1 MRNTRTI
8 NVFYSHVSAGL
19 VFTLLGMWCSTQ
31 YVAYALGYQQ
41 ALGEP
46 VFVLNGYPVYE
57 PWLWMYWAY
66 HFEPYAPQVFDMAS
80 WITYTSFFVMFGL
93 MVVLAI
99 RRARFRS
106 ASGVYGTA
114 RWASRKELERV
125 GLLEDKG
132 VILAQSNDAQFHS
145 VVKTDVS
152 GDVNV
157 QWVMDREGQEVL
169 RHNGPEHVFCFAPTR
184 SGKGVGLVIPTLLTW
199 TGSCVVYD
207 IKKENWTATS
217 GWRRSFS
224 HCLRFEPTA
233 PGSVR
238 FNPLLEIRKGLY
250 EVRDAQNIADI
261 LVDPEGSLERRDHW
275 DKTAHT
281 IFVGAILHILYAEK
295 DKSIAGLVRF
305 LSDPERS
312 IEETLH
318 YMLNTR
324 HLPDGPHPVVASCA
338 REALNKS
345 PNELSGVISTAMTFL
360 ALFRDPIIA
369 RNTALSDFHIEDLM
383 NAQRPVSLY
392 IVVPPSDIDR
402 TKPLIRLIL
411 NQMGR
416 RLTEKMSFRQK
427 ENGKGVPGSE
437 VLLKTG
443 KDSAGKLSG
452 HKVQPRHRML
462 LMLDEFPSL
471 GRLSFFETELAY
483 LAGYGIKC
491 IMISQ
496 SLNQIE
502 KAYGQN
508 NSILDNS
515 HVRLTF
521 GALDERT
528 AKRISD
534 LLGQA
539 TEKRRQLN
547 FAGSRLA
554 PWLGHVMESEQE
566 SPRPLLTP
574 GEILQLP
581 GDDALLMV
589 GGIPPYRAK
598 KVMYYQDERFRERAW
613 LPAPE
618 SDEEQAAELFKNRTQ
633 GNDWCTGDDQE
644 TGFKGDDSEYS
655 TQSDSLGDT
664 IGGKAHESG
673 QEKQE
678 REKDLEKDAIELALE
693 EKALSETEQKALLAS
708 TKEDAEVKQNQQIL
722 QEKIRKVQE
731 RNRSIELSR
740 SPGGG
745 ELPL

>member
-1 MRNTRTI
+1 MKQMRTS
-8 NVFYSHVSAGL
+8 NVFYGHVIVGL
-19 VFTLLGMWCSTQ
+19 VFMLGGTWAATQ
-31 YVAYALGYQQ
+31 YVAWRLGYQLQ
-41 ALGEP
+41 LGRP
-46 VFVLNGYPVYE
+46 LFIAHGWPVYE
-57 PWLWMYWAY
+57 PWAWMPWAY
-66 HFEPYAPQVFDMAS
+66 HFEPYAPQVFRTAS
-80 WITYTSFFVMFGL
+80 TITYTSFFVMFAV
-93 MVVLAI
+93 MVVLAVLRSK
-99 RRARFRS
+99 RRS
-106 ASGVYGTA
+106 ETGSYGTA
-114 RWASRKELERV
+114 RWANRKELEGV
-125 GLLEDKG
+125 GLLGDRG
-132 VILAQSNDAQFHS
+132 VILAQTNDAMFRS
-145 VVKTDVS
+145 VVKS
-152 GDVNV
+152 EPKGDISV
-157 QWVMDREGQEVL
+157 QWTMQKHGSELL
-169 RHNGPEHVFCFAPTR
+169 RHHGPEHVFCFAPTR
-184 SGKGVGLVIPTLLTW
+184 SGKGVGLVIPTLLSW

-207 IKKENWTATS
+207 IKKENWAATA

-224 HCLRFEPTA
+224 HCLRFEPTS

-238 FNPLLEIRKGLY
+238 FNPLLEIRRGLY

-281 IFVGAILHILYAEK
+281 IFVGAILHILYAEP

-312 IEETLH
+312 IEETLQ
-318 YMLNTR
+318 YMLNTN
-324 HLPDGPHPVVASCA
+324 HLGDGPHPVVASCA

-360 ALFRDPIIA
+360 GLFRDPIIA
-369 RNTALSDFHIEDLM
+369 ANTTVSDFHVEDLM
-383 NAQRPVSLY
+383 NSERPVSLY

-416 RLTEKMSFRQK
+416 RMTEKMSF
-427 ENGKGVPGSE
+427 
-437 VLLKTG
+437 
-443 KDSAGKLSG
+443 G
-452 HKVQPRHRML
+452 HEKSTPHQSVPRHRML

-491 IMISQ
+491 FMIAQ

-515 HVRLTF
+515 HVRVTY

-581 GDDALLMV
+581 GDDALLIV

-598 KVMYYQDERFRERAW
+598 KVMYYQDDRFKNRAW
-613 LPAPE
+613 LPAPDSE
-618 SDEEQAAELFKNRTQ
+618 AEQAAELFSSRVWINTWESHQCPLPLQKPVQASIDQ
-633 GNDWCTGDDQE
+633 GAGMSKQVEIEQSSPLVNGEDERSVDLEIQGDERDVDE
-644 TGFKGDDSEYS
+644 FDLLPDSDEDRFPDEIIVPERS
-655 TQSDSLGDT
+655 SG
-664 IGGKAHESG
+664 G
-673 QEKQE
+673 QEEQRFNDE
-678 REKDLEKDAIELALE
+678 EQGRIRRIELTRTPE
-693 EKALSETEQKALLAS
+693 
-708 TKEDAEVKQNQQIL
+708 
-722 QEKIRKVQE
+722 
-731 RNRSIELSR
+731 
-740 SPGGG
+740 GGS
-745 ELPL
+745 LPL

>member
-1 MRNTRTI
+1 MKQVRTSNI
-8 NVFYSHVSAGL
+8 FYGHMIVGL
-19 VFTLLGMWCSTQ
+19 VFSLAGIWVTTQ
-31 YVAYALGYQQ
+31 YVAWALGYQPQ
-41 ALGEP
+41 LGRP
-46 VFVLNGYPVYE
+46 LFIFHGYPVYE
-57 PWLWMYWAY
+57 PWAWMLWAY
-66 HFEPYAPQVFDMAS
+66 HFEPYAPWVFSIAS
-80 WITYTSFFVMFGL
+80 TITYTSFFVMFAI
-93 MVVLAI
+93 MVVLAVL
-99 RRARFRS
+99 RS
-106 ASGVYGTA
+106 KRQAETGSYGTA
-114 RWASRKELERV
+114 RWAQRKELEGV
-125 GLLEDKG
+125 GLLGDRG
-132 VILAQSNDAQFHS
+132 VILAQTNDAAFRS
-145 VVKTDVS
+145 VVKNDPN
-152 GDVNV
+152 GDITV
-157 QWVMDREGQEVL
+157 QWTMRRHGRNLL
-169 RHNGPEHVFCFAPTR
+169 RHHGPEHVFCFAPTR
-184 SGKGVGLVIPTLLTW
+184 SGKGVGLVIPTLLSW

-207 IKKENWTATS
+207 IKKENWAATA

-224 HCLRFEPTA
+224 HCLRFEPTS

-238 FNPLLEIRKGLY
+238 FNPLLEIRRGLF

-281 IFVGAILHILYAEK
+281 IFVGAILHILYVEK

-312 IEETLH
+312 IEDTLH

-324 HLPDGPHPVVASCA
+324 HLDGAPHPVVASCA

-360 ALFRDPIIA
+360 GLFRDPIIA
-369 RNTALSDFHIEDLM
+369 ENTAVSDFHVEDLM
-383 NAQRPVSLY
+383 NSERPVSLY

-416 RLTEKMSFRQK
+416 RLTEKMTFSH
-427 ENGKGVPGSE
+427 NASS
-437 VLLKTG
+437 
-443 KDSAGKLSG
+443 DSASENTRRQS
-452 HKVQPRHRML
+452 VSRHRML

-491 IMISQ
+491 FMIAQ

-515 HVRLTF
+515 HVRVTY

-581 GDDALLMV
+581 GDDALLIV

-598 KVMYYQDERFRERAW
+598 KVMYYQDDRFRDRAW
-613 LPAPE
+613 LPAPDSVE
-618 SDEEQAAELFKNRTQ
+618 EQTAELFRSRVWINAWELPYAEAGVESGDRHPDSQQALKDRPTGIVPAPSLESGLEKRSLSPDLSDDERNIDDDEMLPDPDDTVRFPEEIIEPEEHEPGEDDRLDSDEEQGRNR
-633 GNDWCTGDDQE
+633 
-644 TGFKGDDSEYS
+644 
-655 TQSDSLGDT
+655 
-664 IGGKAHESG
+664 
-673 QEKQE
+673 
-678 REKDLEKDAIELALE
+678 RIELTRTPE
-693 EKALSETEQKALLAS
+693 
-708 TKEDAEVKQNQQIL
+708 
-722 QEKIRKVQE
+722 
-731 RNRSIELSR
+731 
-740 SPGGG
+740 GGG
-745 ELPL
+745 LPL

>member
-1 MRNTRTI
+1 MRQVRTS
-8 NVFYSHVSAGL
+8 NVFYGHIIVGTL
-19 VFTLLGMWCSTQ
+19 FTLAGTWAATQ
-31 YVAYALGYQQ
+31 YVAWALGYQPQ
-41 ALGEP
+41 LGSP
-46 VFVLNGYPVYE
+46 FLILHGYPLYK
-57 PWLWMYWAY
+57 PWSWMPWAY
-66 HFEPYAPQVFDMAS
+66 HYEPYAPEVFDMAS
-80 WITYTSFFVMFGL
+80 TITYASFFMMVGV
-93 MVVLAI
+93 MVVLAVM
-99 RRARFRS
+99 RARKRGETGS
-106 ASGVYGTA
+106 YGTA
-114 RWASRKELERV
+114 RWASRKELEGV
-125 GLLEDKG
+125 GLLGGRG
-132 VILAQSNDAQFHS
+132 VILAQTNDAEFRS
-145 VVKTDVS
+145 VVKNDRNGEVS
-152 GDVNV
+152 V
-157 QWVMDREGQEVL
+157 QWSML
-169 RHNGPEHVFCFAPTR
+169 RHGDDLLRHHGPEHVFCFAPTR
-184 SGKGVGLVIPTLLTW
+184 SGKGVGLVIPTLLSW

-207 IKKENWTATS
+207 IKKENWAATA

-224 HCLRFEPTA
+224 HCLRFEPTS

-238 FNPLLEIRKGLY
+238 FNPLLEIRRGLY

-281 IFVGAILHILYAEK
+281 IFVGAILHILYAER

-305 LSDPERS
+305 LSDPGRS
-312 IEETLH
+312 IEDTLQ
-318 YMLNTR
+318 YMLTTS
-324 HLPDGPHPVVASCA
+324 HLDDGPHPVVASCA

-360 ALFRDPIIA
+360 GLFRDPIIA
-369 RNTALSDFHIEDLM
+369 QNTAVSDFHVEDLM
-383 NAQRPVSLY
+383 NSERPVSLY

-416 RLTEKMSFRQK
+416 RLTEKMAFNHHP
-427 ENGKGVPGSE
+427 EPG
-437 VLLKTG
+437 
-443 KDSAGKLSG
+443 AGDVKRDEGPS
-452 HKVQPRHRML
+452 VPRHRML

-491 IMISQ
+491 FMIAQ

-515 HVRLTF
+515 HVRVTY

-539 TEKRRQLN
+539 TETRRQMN
-547 FAGSRLA
+547 FAGSRLS

-581 GDDALLMV
+581 GDDALLIV

-598 KVMYYQDERFRERAW
+598 KVMYYQDDRFRQRAW
-613 LPAPE
+613 LPAPD
-618 SDEEQAAELFKNRTQ
+618 SGEEQAAELFRSSVWINAWETVPEEPARPGPEPQTEKDGGEPKAVGIAPANALKATREAPSV
-633 GNDWCTGDDQE
+633 DQE
-644 TGFKGDDSEYS
+644 FHDDERDIEGFDMLPEFDEP
-655 TQSDSLGDT
+655 DVFPDE
-664 IGGKAHESG
+664 IIEP
-673 QEKQE
+673 E
-678 REKDLEKDAIELALE
+678 RDGSAPEEQRRDEEQQGRNRRIELTRTPE
-693 EKALSETEQKALLAS
+693 
-708 TKEDAEVKQNQQIL
+708 
-722 QEKIRKVQE
+722 
-731 RNRSIELSR
+731 
-740 SPGGG
+740 GGA
-745 ELPL
+745 LPL

>member
-1 MRNTRTI
+1 MKQSRPL
-8 NVFYSHVSAGL
+8 NVFYGHIIVGVL
-19 VFTLLGMWCSTQ
+19 FILLGTWAATQ
-31 YVAYALGYQQ
+31 YVAWALGYQPQ
-41 ALGEP
+41 LGHPALIAK
-46 VFVLNGYPVYE
+46 GYPLYE
-57 PWLWMYWAY
+57 PWAWMLWAY
-66 HFEPYAPQVFDMAS
+66 HFEPYAPHVFEMAS
-80 WITYTSFFVMFGL
+80 RITYASFFLMFAT
-93 MVVLAI
+93 MVVLAV
-99 RRARFRS
+99 FRS
-106 ASGVYGTA
+106 KRTTDAGSYGTA
-114 RWASRKELERV
+114 RWASNKELQGV
-125 GLLEDKG
+125 GLLEERG
-132 VILAQSNDAQFHS
+132 VILAQTNDAVFRS
-145 VVKTDVS
+145 MVKADAS
-152 GDVNV
+152 GDITV
-157 QWVMDREGQEVL
+157 QWVMERCGQDLL
-169 RHNGPEHVFCFAPTR
+169 RHHGPEHVFCFAPTR
-184 SGKGVGLVIPTLLTW
+184 SGKGVGLVIPTLLSW

-207 IKKENWTATS
+207 IKKENWAATA

-224 HCLRFEPTA
+224 HCLRFEPTSPA
-233 PGSVR
+233 SVR
-238 FNPLLEIRKGLY
+238 FNPLLEIRRGLY

-281 IFVGAILHILYAEK
+281 IFVGAILHILYTES

-305 LSDPERS
+305 LSDPERT
-312 IEETLH
+312 IEDTLH
-318 YMLNTR
+318 YMLDTR
-324 HLPDGPHPVVASCA
+324 HLPEGPHPVVASCA

-360 ALFRDPIIA
+360 GLFRDPIIA
-369 RNTALSDFHIEDLM
+369 QNTAVSDFHVEDLM
-383 NAQRPVSLY
+383 NSDRPVSLY

-416 RLTEKMSFRQK
+416 RLTEKMTFDQVR
-427 ENGKGVPGSE
+427 NGSGESSDTRDE
-437 VLLKTG
+437 Q
-443 KDSAGKLSG
+443 AGKTSARQS
-452 HKVQPRHRML
+452 VSRHRML

-491 IMISQ
+491 FMIAQ

-515 HVRLTF
+515 HVRVTY

-547 FAGSRLA
+547 FAGSRLS

-581 GDDALLMV
+581 GDDALLIV

-598 KVMYYQDERFRERAW
+598 KVMYYQDERFRDRAW
-613 LPAPE
+613 LPAP
-618 SDEEQAAELFKNRTQ
+618 DNEQEQRAELFKSRVWENA
-633 GNDWCTGDDQE
+633 WE
-644 TGFKGDDSEYS
+644 L
-655 TQSDSLGDT
+655 QSNALGHDHFADT
-664 IGGKAHESG
+664 ESG
-673 QEKQE
+673 NCTTISDQDNGGLKPSITKVTEASLLELDVCEDEHDLDDIDEFPLYEELNGATSRNPERQQDCHQDRQEDDAVGMNRK
-678 REKDLEKDAIELALE
+678 LELTRTPD
-693 EKALSETEQKALLAS
+693 
-708 TKEDAEVKQNQQIL
+708 
-722 QEKIRKVQE
+722 
-731 RNRSIELSR
+731 
-740 SPGGG
+740 GGR
-745 ELPL
+745 LPL

>member
-1 MRNTRTI
+1 MKQTRTS
-8 NVFYSHVSAGL
+8 NVFYGHVIVGL
-19 VFTLLGMWCSTQ
+19 LFTILGTWAATQ
-31 YVAYALGYQQ
+31 YVAWGLGYQPQ
-41 ALGEP
+41 LGRP
-46 VFVLNGYPVYE
+46 MFIVHGYPVYQ
-57 PWLWMYWAY
+57 PLGWMLWAY
-66 HFEPYAPQVFDMAS
+66 HYEPYAPQVFSMAS
-80 WITYTSFFVMFGL
+80 TITYISFFVMFAF

-99 RRARFRS
+99 LRSKRRS
-106 ASGVYGTA
+106 ETGSYGTA
-114 RWASRKELERV
+114 RWANRKELEGV
-125 GLLEDKG
+125 GLLGDRG
-132 VILAQSNDAQFHS
+132 VILAQTNDAVFRS
-145 VVKTDVS
+145 VVKNDPK
-152 GDVNV
+152 GDITV
-157 QWVMDREGQEVL
+157 QWLMQKHGRELL
-169 RHNGPEHVFCFAPTR
+169 RHHGPEHVFCFAPTR
-184 SGKGVGLVIPTLLTW
+184 SGKGVGLVIPTLLSW

-207 IKKENWTATS
+207 IKKENWAATA

-224 HCLRFEPTA
+224 HCLRFEPTSS
-233 PGSVR
+233 GSVR
-238 FNPLLEIRKGLY
+238 FNPLLEIRRGLY

-281 IFVGAILHILYAEK
+281 IFVGAILHILYAEP

-312 IEETLH
+312 IEETLQ
-318 YMLNTR
+318 YMLNTN
-324 HLPDGPHPVVASCA
+324 HLGDGPHPVVASCA

-360 ALFRDPIIA
+360 GLFRDPIIA
-369 RNTALSDFHIEDLM
+369 ENTAVSDFHVEDLM
-383 NAQRPVSLY
+383 NSERPVSLY

-416 RLTEKMSFRQK
+416 RLTEKMSF
-427 ENGKGVPGSE
+427 
-437 VLLKTG
+437 
-443 KDSAGKLSG
+443 G
-452 HKVQPRHRML
+452 HEKSTAHQSVSRHRML

-491 IMISQ
+491 FMIAQ

-515 HVRLTF
+515 HVRVTY

-547 FAGSRLA
+547 FAGSRLS

-581 GDDALLMV
+581 GDDALLIV

-598 KVMYYQDERFRERAW
+598 KVMYYQDDRFKNRAW
-613 LPAPE
+613 LPAPDSE
-618 SDEEQAAELFKNRTQ
+618 AEQSAELFSSRVWINAWESPQSVQPLQKPAQSSIDRGAGESRQVEIEQSSPLVNGVDERSVAPEIQGDDHDVDEFNLLPDMDEPPLFPEEMLEQEERQSDQDEERLSDEEQGRVRK
-633 GNDWCTGDDQE
+633 
-644 TGFKGDDSEYS
+644 
-655 TQSDSLGDT
+655 
-664 IGGKAHESG
+664 
-673 QEKQE
+673 
-678 REKDLEKDAIELALE
+678 IELTRTPE
-693 EKALSETEQKALLAS
+693 
-708 TKEDAEVKQNQQIL
+708 
-722 QEKIRKVQE
+722 
-731 RNRSIELSR
+731 
-740 SPGGG
+740 GGG
-745 ELPL
+745 LPL

>member
-1 MRNTRTI
+1 MKQARPS
-8 NVFYSHVSAGL
+8 NVFYGHIIVGV
-19 VFTLLGMWCSTQ
+19 VFTILGTWTATQ
-31 YVAYALGYQQ
+31 YVAWALGYQPQ
-41 ALGEP
+41 LGHP
-46 VFVLNGYPVYE
+46 DLIIRGYPLYK
-57 PWLWMYWAY
+57 PWAWMLWAY
-66 HFEPYAPQVFDMAS
+66 HFEPYAPKVFNMAS
-80 WITYTSFFVMFGL
+80 TIIYTSFFLMFSVM
-93 MVVLAI
+93 VALAVF
-99 RRARFRS
+99 RARRRS
-106 ASGVYGTA
+106 EQGSYGTA
-114 RWASRKELERV
+114 RWAVRKELQEV
-125 GLLEDKG
+125 GLLEDRG
-132 VILAQSNDAQFHS
+132 VILAQTNDAVFRS
-145 VVKTDVS
+145 NVKTDQA
-152 GDVNV
+152 GDVSV
-157 QWVMDREGQEVL
+157 QWVMEQHGTELL
-169 RHNGPEHVFCFAPTR
+169 RHHGPEHVFCFAPTR
-184 SGKGVGLVIPTLLTW
+184 SGKGVGLVIPTLLSW

-207 IKKENWTATS
+207 IKKENWAATA
-217 GWRRSFS
+217 GWRRKFS
-224 HCLRFEPTA
+224 HCLRFEPTS

-238 FNPLLEIRKGLY
+238 FNPLLEIRRGLY

-281 IFVGAILHILYAEK
+281 IFVGAILHILYAES

-305 LSDPERS
+305 LSDPKRN
-312 IEETLH
+312 IEETLQ
-318 YMLNTR
+318 YMLTTS
-324 HLPDGPHPVVASCA
+324 HLSDGPHPVVASCA

-360 ALFRDPIIA
+360 GLFRDPIIA
-369 RNTALSDFHIEDLM
+369 ENTAVSDFHVEDLM
-383 NAQRPVSLY
+383 NSDRPVSLY

-416 RLTEKMSFRQK
+416 RLTEKMSFTQ
-427 ENGKGVPGSE
+427 NQPIA
-437 VLLKTG
+437 
-443 KDSAGKLSG
+443 KDSTDGGQIRKSTGQA
-452 HKVQPRHRML
+452 VPRHRML

-491 IMISQ
+491 FMIAQ

-515 HVRLTF
+515 HVRVTY

-547 FAGSRLA
+547 FAGSRLS

-581 GDDALLMV
+581 GDDALLIV

-598 KVMYYQDERFRERAW
+598 KVMYYQDERFRNRAW
-613 LPAPE
+613 LPAPD
-618 SDEEQAAELFKNRTQ
+618 SEQEQRAELFKSRVWENAWEIP
-633 GNDWCTGDDQE
+633 GNALMYDHFADAESGDITAISDHE
-644 TGFKGDDSEYS
+644 TGGLKPSITKVPETSLLDPDVCDDEHDFDDFDEIPRYEEPIGDPSSYPERQ
-655 TQSDSLGDT
+655 QSCHEERQEDEA
-664 IGGKAHESG
+664 IGMNRK
-673 QEKQE
+673 
-678 REKDLEKDAIELALE
+678 LELTRTPE
-693 EKALSETEQKALLAS
+693 
-708 TKEDAEVKQNQQIL
+708 
-722 QEKIRKVQE
+722 
-731 RNRSIELSR
+731 
-740 SPGGG
+740 GGR
-745 ELPL
+745 LPL

>member
-1 MRNTRTI
+1 
-8 NVFYSHVSAGL
+8 
-19 VFTLLGMWCSTQ
+19 
-31 YVAYALGYQQ
+31 
-41 ALGEP
+41 
-46 VFVLNGYPVYE
+46 
-57 PWLWMYWAY
+57 
-66 HFEPYAPQVFDMAS
+66 
-80 WITYTSFFVMFGL
+80 
-93 MVVLAI
+93 
-99 RRARFRS
+99 
-106 ASGVYGTA
+106 
-114 RWASRKELERV
+114 
-125 GLLEDKG
+125 
-132 VILAQSNDAQFHS
+132 
-145 VVKTDVS
+145 
-152 GDVNV
+152 
-157 QWVMDREGQEVL
+157 
-169 RHNGPEHVFCFAPTR
+169 
-184 SGKGVGLVIPTLLTW
+184 
-199 TGSCVVYD
+199 VYD
-207 IKKENWTATS
+207 IKKENWAATS

-261 LVDPEGSLERRDHW
+261 LVDPEGSLERRYHW

-295 DKSIAGLVRF
+295 DKGIAGLVWF

-324 HLPDGPHPVVASCA
+324 HLPDGPHPVVASCT

-369 RNTALSDFHIEDLM
+369 RNTAVSDFHIEDLM
-383 NAQRPVSLY
+383 NTQRPVSLY

-416 RLTEKMSFRQK
+416 RLTEKMNFRQK
-427 ENGKGVPGSE
+427 ENGKGVPGSK

-443 KDSAGKLSG
+443 KNSTGKRTG
-452 HKVQPRHRML
+452 QKVQPRHRML

-515 HVRLTF
+515 HVRITY

-547 FAGSRLA
+547 FAGSRFA

-618 SDEEQAAELFKNRTQ
+618 SEEEQAAELFKGRTR
-633 GNDWCTGDDQE
+633 GSDWCTGDDRE
-644 TGFKGDDSEYS
+644 TGFKGDDSEHS
-655 TQSDSLGDT
+655 MQSDSLGDT

-678 REKDLEKDAIELALE
+678 RGKDLEKDAIELLLE
-693 EKALSETEQKALLAS
+693 EKVLSETEQRALLTSA
-708 TKEDAEVKQNQQIL
+708 KEDAEVKQNQQIL

>member
-1 MRNTRTI
+1 MRNSRAI
-8 NVFYSHVSAGL
+8 NVFYGHVGAGL
-19 VFTLLGMWCSTQ
+19 VFTLLGMWMSTQ
-31 YVAYALGYQQ
+31 YVAYALGYQEQ
-41 ALGEP
+41 LGEP
-46 VFVLNGYPVYE
+46 AVILNGYPVYE
-57 PWLWMYWAY
+57 PWLWMLWAY
-66 HFEPYAPQVFDMAS
+66 HFEPYAPHVFETAS
-80 WITYTSFFVMFGL
+80 WITYTSFFVMFGV
-93 MVVLAI
+93 MVALSI
-99 RRARFRS
+99 RRARLRS
-106 ASGVYGTA
+106 ASGAYGTA
-114 RWASRKELERV
+114 RWSTRAELKGT
-125 GLLEDKG
+125 GLLEEQG
-132 VILAQSNDAQFHS
+132 VILAQTNDAKFHS
-145 VVKTDVS
+145 VVKTDRS
-152 GDVNV
+152 GDVSV
-157 QWVMDREGQEVL
+157 KWVMDRHGKDIL

-207 IKKENWTATS
+207 IKKENWTATA
-217 GWRRSFS
+217 GWRRRFS
-224 HCLRFEPTA
+224 HCLRFEPTT

-281 IFVGAILHILYAEK
+281 IFVGAILHILYAEQ

-305 LSDPERS
+305 LSDPQRS

-318 YMLNTR
+318 FMLKTC

-360 ALFRDPIIA
+360 GLFRDPIIA
-369 RNTALSDFHIEDLM
+369 ENTSVSDFHIEDLM
-383 NAQRPVSLY
+383 HSPRPVSLY

-416 RLTEKMSFRQK
+416 RFTEKIKFEHGSTASATSIPGTADRTIRQ
-427 ENGKGVPGSE
+427 
-437 VLLKTG
+437 
-443 KDSAGKLSG
+443 
-452 HKVQPRHRML
+452 HRML
-462 LMLDEFPSL
+462 FMLDEFPSL

-491 IMISQ
+491 FMISQ
-496 SLNQIE
+496 GLNQIE

-515 HVRLTF
+515 HVRITY
-521 GALDERT
+521 GANDERT
-528 AKRISD
+528 AKRISE

-539 TEKRRQLN
+539 TEKRRQMN

-554 PWLGHVMESEQE
+554 PWLAHVMETEQE

-581 GDDALLMV
+581 GDEALLMV
-589 GGIPPYRAK
+589 GGTPPYRAK
-598 KVMYYQDERFRERAW
+598 KVMYYQDNRFKERAW
-613 LPAPE
+613 LPAPD
-618 SDEEQAAELFKNRTQ
+618 SAEEQQAELFTSSLHRNAWQ
-633 GNDWCTGDDQE
+633 GHVIELDDDVYENSRGVEGNSNQLTE
-644 TGFKGDDSEYS
+644 TSE
-655 TQSDSLGDT
+655 GHR
-664 IGGKAHESG
+664 HESNQ
-673 QEKQE
+673 QEQ
-678 REKDLEKDAIELALE
+678 EKDLEREGLDMPGHEEPAMSEQDLEELIELADDDAEQSKQQHIVE
-693 EKALSETEQKALLAS
+693 EKLKTTQS
-708 TKEDAEVKQNQQIL
+708 
-722 QEKIRKVQE
+722 
-731 RNRSIELSR
+731 RNRAIELSR
-740 SPGGG
+740 TPGGG